1 MSGQSPCFVTKG
13 VYLIGKFRSSSMR
26 LTDLSRRA
34 LLGIAFA
41 LAASSGASAAV
52 SEADRGVLA
61 QISQKLSG
69 VKTMNGEFVQFDPN
83 GQQREGKFYIARPGK
98 VRFQYDPPTTIQVI
112 ADGKSVLVFDKKLQT
127 YDIWPLSQTPLRL
140 LLDSGL
146 DLSTSDRVTSVSV
159 APDLVEVELQDETR
173 FSAGTLNLVFDGG
186 TFELKQWTVTDQQGL
201 QTMVA
206 LYNVETGNQLAGD
219 LFKIDYT
226 AATNAAREKKD

>member
-1 MSGQSPCFVTKG
+1 
-13 VYLIGKFRSSSMR
+13 MR

-226 AATNAAREKKD
+226 AATNAAREKQD